1 MATDLNIINKIL
13 RDYSDEIQESI
24 SEIAKQVA
32 DEGVAKLQS
41 EESTYQVRTG
51 KYNKGWQQKTEVG
64 ERYVHSTISN
74 KEYQLTHLLEYGH
87 ATRNGGRTRAFPHIA
102 PVEKYCNEEF
112 TRRVE
117 EVVKESR

>member
-51 KYNKGWQQKTEVG
+51 KYNKGWRQKTEVG